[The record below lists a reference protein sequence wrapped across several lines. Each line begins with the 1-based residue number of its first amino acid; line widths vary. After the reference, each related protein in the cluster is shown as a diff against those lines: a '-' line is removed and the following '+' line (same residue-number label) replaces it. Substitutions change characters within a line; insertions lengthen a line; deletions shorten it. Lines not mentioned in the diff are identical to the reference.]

1 MNLTE
6 IKNMDKM
13 ELLEYLDLYGVEA
26 FPDESKR
33 SLLSKASD
41 LFWSLKDNGGFAY
54 ETIQSF

>member
-13 ELLEYLDLYGVEA
+13 EFLEYLDLYGVEA

-33 SLLSKASD
+33 SLLSKAID
-41 LFWSLKDNGGFAY
+41 LFWSLKDNGGFTY